1 MGFSAPQ
8 HLTYE
13 EVLAYSE
20 MMGRNLNPAKVRWIM
35 MMDDLFMDAWA
46 TAHAPQP
53 PKQMAQPPTQQTPM
67 HKVLKPMGAS

>member
-13 EVLAYSE
+13 EVLAYSRS
-20 MMGRNLNPAKVRWIM
+20 MGRKLTPAKVRWIM

-53 PKQMAQPPTQQTPM
+53 PKAMAQPTQQVPM
-67 HKVLKPMGAS
+67 RKIPKPMTA